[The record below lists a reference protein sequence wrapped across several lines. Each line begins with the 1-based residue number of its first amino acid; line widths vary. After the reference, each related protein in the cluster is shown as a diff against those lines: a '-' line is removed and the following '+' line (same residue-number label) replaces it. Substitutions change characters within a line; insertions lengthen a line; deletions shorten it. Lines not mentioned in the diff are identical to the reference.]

1 MQDSLI
7 TEGCKIYGNVKHSVL
22 SAGVVE
28 MCIRDRCR
36 KAGQV
41 LALKSSPAF
50 ASTRIVYCGVSV
62 EACSSS
68 FRPVSSP

>member
-1 MQDSLI
+1 MFSGLLV
-7 TEGCKIYGNVKHSVL
+7 ELKPGRLPVSPVSV
-22 SAGVVE
+22 
-28 MCIRDRCR
+28 RQCR

-68 FRPVSSP
+68 FRPVSSPWVSTVSPGRL